1 MATSHRPGQIRFEA
15 WVPEDLFRAFQ
26 AKHRG
31 SRKAW
36 LVGALREEVW
46 GPSGTPDQDPSGRT
60 PPPVPYNGS
69 EE

>member
-1 MATSHRPGQIRFEA
+1 MATSSRPGQIRFEA

-36 LVGALREEVW
+36 LVTALRNEVW
-46 GPSGTPDQDPSGRT
+46 GPAEDT
-60 PPPVPYNGS
+60 PPVVPYTGEDSDGS
-69 EE
+69 SA